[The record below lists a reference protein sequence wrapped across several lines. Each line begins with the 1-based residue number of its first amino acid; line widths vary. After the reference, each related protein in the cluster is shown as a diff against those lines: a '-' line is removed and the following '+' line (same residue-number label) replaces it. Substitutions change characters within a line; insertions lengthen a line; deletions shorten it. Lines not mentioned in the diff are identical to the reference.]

1 MMHRVLR
8 FQRAQRLTEYI
19 KNIAPGI
26 FIQEFITRP
35 GTIGAIC
42 PSSRF
47 LAKHM
52 ALEVPRADD
61 GLVIEL
67 GGGTGVIT
75 QALLDQ
81 GVAPEKLMVI
91 EYSNQFVQKLR
102 TRFSNLNIDRK
113 STRLNSSH

>member
-91 EYSNQFVQKLR
+91 RSEE
-102 TRFSNLNIDRK
+102 
-113 STRLNSSH
+113 TRLNSSH

>member
-1 MMHRVLR
+1 
-8 FQRAQRLTEYI
+8 
-19 KNIAPGI
+19 
-26 FIQEFITRP
+26 
-35 GTIGAIC
+35 
-42 PSSRF
+42 
-47 LAKHM
+47 M

-102 TRFSNLNIDRK
+102 TRFSNLNIVHGNAADLCQLVPQNQKVSAIVSSLPLCSLPAPMTRLILQQWQDRK
-113 STRLNSSH
+113 RTRLNSSH